1 MTCPFPLSQFLDG
14 FWYLCLLLY
23 ISYPFQCSQ
32 PRLYHH
38 HWLYYSSI
46 LTWSI
51 TFTSSFTSTPTFLQ
65 THWDLQPF
73 ALPSCQ
79 YSFFH
84 ILTLIYSH
92 AHSLS
97 FFFPLI
103 SILSREFSS
112 SFQLPAF
119 LFSLFTTDDHA
130 SYFLEKMRIIWRKC
144 PFLSQIYQPACVSVP
159 VLCLLSAVKRLCFAK
174 TIISSFFLDFIPFY
188 PVKDLIALVVL
199 CGILQLDHAQQ
210 H

>member
-79 YSFFH
+79 YSFF
-84 ILTLIYSH
+84 SH
-92 AHSLS
+92 SHSHLFTCS
-97 FFFPLI
+97 LPFFLLPSHLYFIPRIFLFFPASSISLLLI
-103 SILSREFSS
+103 HNWWPRFIFLRKNENHLKEMSI
-112 SFQLPAF
+112 SFTNLP
-119 LFSLFTTDDHA
+119 T
-130 SYFLEKMRIIWRKC
+130 
-144 PFLSQIYQPACVSVP
+144 CVR
-159 VLCLLSAVKRLCFAK
+159 LSACTLPSFCCETSLLC
-174 TIISSFFLDFIPFY
+174 
-188 PVKDLIALVVL
+188 
-199 CGILQLDHAQQ
+199 
-210 H
+210 